1 VINEA
6 GTFAAVAVALYAAH
20 HVGDYWVQTD
30 HQARH
35 KGDAGADGALQCLLH
50 VISYLMTQT
59 LFLLAAGLVLGPE
72 VSGLGLIVG
81 LLTSGVT
88 HYMADRREHGLMF
101 WLARRLSGKAAFV
114 ELGRPRLYEIFAR
127 PLDGGEARGPLP
139 LDNPQLATGAWAL
152 DQSWHIFWG
161 VFVAALLVVAL

>member
-1 VINEA
+1 MSDA

-35 KGDAGADGALQCLLH
+35 KGLAGEEGRTACLNH
-50 VISYLMTQT
+50 VIGY
-59 LFLLAAGLVLGPE
+59 
-72 VSGLGLIVG
+72 
-81 LLTSGVT
+81 LLTQATFMVGTALILGIPPQGAGPYVALLVSGVT

-101 WLARRLSGKAAFV
+101 KLARAVRLAAFLD
-114 ELGRPRLYEIFAR
+114 LGKPRNIVFRCDEGCGHY
-127 PLDGGEARGPLP
+127 
-139 LDNPQLATGAWAL
+139 DNPQLATGAWAL

>member
-1 VINEA
+1 MSDA

-35 KGDAGADGALQCLLH
+35 KGLAGEEGRTACLNHVIGYLLTQATFMAGAALILDIPGQGAGPYMALL
-50 VISYLMTQT
+50 
-59 LFLLAAGLVLGPE
+59 
-72 VSGLGLIVG
+72 VSGA
-81 LLTSGVT
+81 T

-101 WLARRLSGKAAFV
+101 KLARRLGKGTFM
-114 ELGRPRLYEIFAR
+114 ELGKPRPGWIWHQNGKETVAPR
-127 PLDGGEARGPLP
+127 D
-139 LDNPQLATGAWAL
+139 DNPQLATGAWAL